1 MKDQHLSHSAVAA
14 HFNIPSA
21 SRILHWQK
29 LYNEGGIAA
38 LANKPKGRPP
48 MTKSPKSYIPSNKPV
63 SEMSPEELMRELEY
77 RRAETAYL
85 KKLEALAQ
93 AKALDKQ
100 KKSK

>member
-1 MKDQHLSHSAVAA
+1 
-14 HFNIPSA
+14 
-21 SRILHWQK
+21 
-29 LYNEGGIAA
+29 
-38 LANKPKGRPP
+38 